1 MTVNIWK
8 LSCKLWLKK
17 RIWKWSLQLCSSESL
32 CLKCRKG
39 LNFFRPYFHYY
50 LSSVHITVRVT
61 SILLLFN
68 CSSHIWFSYIYSHLL
83 TTSQD
88 WFDIHDIQVLH
99 HWLKTATKSC
109 QNNLNKSATYNFS
122 AIFSIIG
129 WRPAL
134 YFNSGTRII
143 LLPAIILKRIFP
155 LHPTLTVSYKEK
167 KTKGWLQSE
176 N

>member
-1 MTVNIWK
+1 M
-8 LSCKLWLKK
+8 KK
-17 RIWKWSLQLCSSESL
+17 QIWKWSLQLCSSESL

-88 WFDIHDIQVLH
+88 WFDIHLVGILGYKNSQSLGYTSHIINLWIKNLIKIIHLVHTYTGANINFHLS
-99 HWLKTATKSC
+99 WKTH
-109 QNNLNKSATYNFS
+109 L
-122 AIFSIIG
+122 
-129 WRPAL
+129 
-134 YFNSGTRII
+134 
-143 LLPAIILKRIFP
+143 
-155 LHPTLTVSYKEK
+155 VK
-167 KTKGWLQSE
+167 KAK
-176 N
+176 NMM